1 FTFWNGFRPRAA
13 GVDQPVSFATA
24 DTTASDSVRPATDS
38 THVAT
43 ADTAAKPAPA
53 APVAAPVAPAA
64 QPAQPPHQPPHERA
78 LPAAAPPPTASA
90 AAPFTVSFAA
100 LLNESKARILADSIS
115 VGGTRAR
122 VVPSQRA
129 GTTIYRVVL
138 GPYPN
143 RAAAEQI
150 GRDSK
155 RSYWVFPGQP

>member
-1 FTFWNGFRPRAA
+1 M
-13 GVDQPVSFATA
+13 
-24 DTTASDSVRPATDS
+24 
-38 THVAT
+38 
-43 ADTAAKPAPA
+43 KPA
-53 APVAAPVAPAA
+53 
-64 QPAQPPHQPPHERA
+64 
-78 LPAAAPPPTASA
+78 PTASA

-100 LLNESKARILADSIS
+100 LLNEAKAHALADSIT
-115 VGGTRAR
+115 VAGVRAR

>member
-1 FTFWNGFRPRAA
+1 A
-13 GVDQPVSFATA
+13 
-24 DTTASDSVRPATDS
+24 
-38 THVAT
+38 HV
-43 ADTAAKPAPA
+43 
-53 APVAAPVAPAA
+53 
-64 QPAQPPHQPPHERA
+64 
-78 LPAAAPPPTASA
+78 
-90 AAPFTVSFAA
+90 
-100 LLNESKARILADSIS
+100 LADSIS
-115 VGGTRAR
+115 VSGTRAR